1 MIESRLADGAQDFS
15 IQWFVY
21 GRSIA
26 DGGLSSQQ
34 TLAVLAK
41 VVAAVRARRA
51 VTS

>member
-1 MIESRLADGAQDFS
+1 MIESRLLGGAQDFS

-26 DGGLSSQQ
+26 DACLSSQQ

-41 VVAAVRARRA
+41 VAAAVRARRA

>member
-26 DGGLSSQQ
+26 DACLSSQQ

-41 VVAAVRARRA
+41 VVAAVRARRV